1 MRATASVRDLRN
13 RFPQIKKLVEQEGEV
28 VVTEQGTPKYRLT
41 RYSKAGRK
49 PPAPPKDYLKRL
61 RRHQPRPIS
70 AAAAKALHDANRG
83 ER

>member
-1 MRATASVRDLRN
+1 MSATATVRDLRN
-13 RFPQIKKLVEQEGEV
+13 RFPQVRKLVELEGEV
-28 VVTEQGTPKYRLT
+28 VVTEQGTPAYRLT
-41 RYSKAGRK
+41 RYSPPDRRK
-49 PPAPPKDYLKRL
+49 PAPPKDYLTRL